1 MRRLSIIFTVI
12 VLCFIVSCL
21 LFGAKETVYFL
32 GNGYVRLCL
41 IVLVVL
47 AGYFLT
53 IFLKGLSR
61 KRNDPE

>member
-1 MRRLSIIFTVI
+1 MIV
-12 VLCFIVSCL
+12 VLCCCFIVFVVSCL
-21 LFGAKETVYFL
+21 LFGARETVYLL
-32 GNGYVRLCL
+32 GNGYVWLCL

>member
-32 GNGYVRLCL
+32 SGVYVVSIFVGGIIFALGYVPL
-41 IVLVVL
+41 ILR
-47 AGYFLT
+47 
-53 IFLKGLSR
+53 R